1 MFVSLFQNA
10 EVKKARLVGGGGG
23 EGVKMLLLQKVQQ
36 AHEKSDLGCLRS

>member
-10 EVKKARLVGGGGG
+10 EVKKVRWRGGGG
-23 EGVKMLLLQKVQQ
+23 GVKMLLLQKVHQ